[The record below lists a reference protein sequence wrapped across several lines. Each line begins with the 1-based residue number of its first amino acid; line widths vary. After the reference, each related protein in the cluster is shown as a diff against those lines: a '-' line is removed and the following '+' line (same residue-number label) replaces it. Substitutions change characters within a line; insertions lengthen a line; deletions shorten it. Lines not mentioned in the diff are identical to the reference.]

1 MTVHRF
7 PSIAV
12 RLKRGI
18 FWYYLEEIPNAPQIS
33 EEYSYPLIHTPFDD
47 VRKCAFRVI
56 HYNNRISA
64 EFFHAITDGNGG
76 LVFLKTLLA
85 EYISRKYHVQIPAEN
100 GVLDRLET
108 PHGGELEDS
117 FLKYGGNVGKS
128 LWDKNAFH
136 FSGTPEPD
144 GFCTDTTFIMDA
156 DRIVREAKKR
166 GVTVTALLTAAL
178 VKATI
183 SAQEHAV
190 KNPKRRKDV
199 KVLLPV
205 NLRNIFPS
213 RTLRNFALYT
223 IAGVDVRLGEYSFDE
238 LCTTIYHQ
246 MKLMITE
253 KQLRRHISANISI
266 EKNAIV
272 RVMPLFIKNIAM
284 KTAFN
289 LVGERT
295 SSFSFSNL
303 GVISLPVPMSQ
314 YISRMDFVLGVQLH
328 SPYTVAAIS
337 YNKTLY
343 MNFIRNIKEP
353 ILEYRFWEVLR
364 GIGIHAK
371 VESNQKNGESKK

>member
-1 MTVHRF
+1 
-7 PSIAV
+7 
-12 RLKRGI
+12 
-18 FWYYLEEIPNAPQIS
+18 
-33 EEYSYPLIHTPFDD
+33 
-47 VRKCAFRVI
+47 
-56 HYNNRISA
+56 
-64 EFFHAITDGNGG
+64 
-76 LVFLKTLLA
+76 
-85 EYISRKYHVQIPAEN
+85 
-100 GVLDRLET
+100 
-108 PHGGELEDS
+108 
-117 FLKYGGNVGKS
+117 
-128 LWDKNAFH
+128 
-136 FSGTPEPD
+136 
-144 GFCTDTTFIMDA
+144 
-156 DRIVREAKKR
+156 
-166 GVTVTALLTAAL
+166 
-178 VKATI
+178 
-183 SAQEHAV
+183 
-190 KNPKRRKDV
+190 
-199 KVLLPV
+199 
-205 NLRNIFPS
+205 
-213 RTLRNFALYT
+213 
-223 IAGVDVRLGEYSFDE
+223 
-238 LCTTIYHQ
+238 

-328 SPYTVAAIS
+328 SPYNVAAIS